1 MTKELD
7 VTFEN
12 GNKRV
17 TVTVRRGAPWTKG
30 DRSRQYYEVECDQG
44 RSPIHSLYE
53 VISGTYRGDFVVT
66 RKDGRIFVVD
76 YGVDANSGTKRDHIK
91 EAVSSLVEL
100 L

>member
-12 GNKRV
+12 GTKSV
-17 TVTVRRGAPWTKG
+17 TVTVRQGRPWTKG
-30 DRSRQYYEVECDQG
+30 NCSRQYYEVECDQG

-53 VISGTYRGDFVVT
+53 AISGTYRGNFVIT
-66 RKDGRIFVVD
+66 RKDGRIFVVE
-76 YGVDANSGTKRDHIK
+76 YGVDANSATKRDAIK
-91 EAVSSLVEL
+91 EVMSSLVEL